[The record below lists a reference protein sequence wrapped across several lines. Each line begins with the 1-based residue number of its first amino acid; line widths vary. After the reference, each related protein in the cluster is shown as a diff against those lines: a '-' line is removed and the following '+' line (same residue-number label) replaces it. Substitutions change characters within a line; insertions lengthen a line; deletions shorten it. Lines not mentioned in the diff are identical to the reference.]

1 MQQEELLKGLQMVY
15 PEPDAV
21 YRSPLAFR
29 FRLVTQSDFSE
40 LMETYAGRRWLC
52 LQLDGSWRRCIPIES
67 GTLIQEAID
76 VGNHTARLVLF
87 DSPTTETGKHLMQS
101 ELVAFTILSTED
113 FTAVLKQQR
122 LDDLALYGAQTGEE
136 DMGVVEWYRLRKQG
150 QSGGNG
156 KDSAYVT
163 HEVDAATGDSRPVDD
178 IKTEPAHNS
187 PTDPPLVVIGVKTR
201 VIDGFPFRQ
210 AIRQTWASKE
220 SLPNSLRVLFAACRV
235 PADANEETREAIAY
249 EQKKFGDL
257 LTDAL
262 DCEDSYAT
270 LPDKVKEFLHFVGTD
285 HVLRRSG
292 YVMIADDDVYVRAR
306 DLAEQLA
313 ALGPLHDLYAGHVKQ
328 GNSFV
333 PERDPQRRYY
343 LPESVYP
350 LDEFPHSRGVLIT
363 SCRWTLSSSSR
374 TIAKS
379 CRGLGHSTM

>member
-187 PTDPPLVVIGVKTR
+187 PTDPRSWLSESRPESSTGSHSDRLFVRHGLARRVYQTVYAFFLRPVAFQRMQTKKLVKRSRTSRRNSATCLQMHWTVRTR
-201 VIDGFPFRQ
+201 TQLCLIKSRSSS
-210 AIRQTWASKE
+210 I
-220 SLPNSLRVLFAACRV
+220 
-235 PADANEETREAIAY
+235 
-249 EQKKFGDL
+249 L
-257 LTDAL
+257 LELTT
-262 DCEDSYAT
+262 Y
-270 LPDKVKEFLHFVGTD
+270 
-285 HVLRRSG
+285 
-292 YVMIADDDVYVRAR
+292 YV
-306 DLAEQLA
+306 
-313 ALGPLHDLYAGHVKQ
+313 ALG
-328 GNSFV
+328 
-333 PERDPQRRYY
+333 
-343 LPESVYP
+343 
-350 LDEFPHSRGVLIT
+350 T
-363 SCRWTLSSSSR
+363 
-374 TIAKS
+374 
-379 CRGLGHSTM
+379 